1 MQIEISI
8 IRLKIYSHYIVH
20 FIDIFLWNIYMN
32 IHFHGIEF
40 IHTYFTHLESKLEC
54 LFHHILI
61 FTSIFFFFKSFFFGI
76 YYGGEKMYGNKYK
89 WRKIDIRRELEILEQ
104 KSFFFFYPVSGLQNQ
119 ADCLP
124 FLLFCRLVTIFFFF
138 FGFYRWPR
146 FNSLLIRCCSF
157 RGSFADPNRV
167 LELAELFSLFSL
179 SLSLHGSFGVIVFW
193 ANGKP
198 WFTFYSQISA
208 FIPRRRLLPNVL
220 GAR

>member
-1 MQIEISI
+1 
-8 IRLKIYSHYIVH
+8 
-20 FIDIFLWNIYMN
+20 
-32 IHFHGIEF
+32 
-40 IHTYFTHLESKLEC
+40 
-54 LFHHILI
+54 
-61 FTSIFFFFKSFFFGI
+61 
-76 YYGGEKMYGNKYK
+76 MYGNKYK

-104 KSFFFFYPVSGLQNQ
+104 KSCFFFLSCVRIAKSSRLSSFSFILSVSNYI
-119 ADCLP
+119 
-124 FLLFCRLVTIFFFF
+124 FFFFF

-179 SLSLHGSFGVIVFW
+179 SLSLYGSFGVIVFW